1 LKNIRVEKMEREQV
15 LEEIEELLD
24 TEDLT
29 EDQSLES
36 VVEYDSMGILI
47 LMEWYDSLGINVNPE
62 EFMDFNAVSD
72 LIDRAIQP

>member
-1 LKNIRVEKMEREQV
+1 LKNIRVEKMERGQI

-47 LMEWYDSLGINVNPE
+47 LMEWYDSLGVNVNPE

>member
-1 LKNIRVEKMEREQV
+1 MERGQI

-29 EDQSLES
+29 EGQSLES

-47 LMEWYDSLGINVNPE
+47 LMEWYDSLGVNVNPE